1 MVLMAFLFGA
11 ILGTGLPPAPTYIL
25 VAIVIGPPFVQ
36 AGINPWVVHF
46 FAFFVAV
53 FGELTPPTSI
63 TAAITSKIAN
73 ASFYV
78 TLWRSVQICVS
89 LFTLMAGVF
98 VHPAVVIEPGMAQLG
113 AGLLIGITT
122 VGLSFSLQARFAE
135 SRSADLAVRGAL
147 AAAALTGLL
156 VPNDTVSVFACFAV
170 LAAIG
175 YWLVKRRALKPLAR
189 QAVASAAGRP

>member
-1 MVLMAFLFGA
+1 MSSSAP
-11 ILGTGLPPAPTYIL
+11 GLPPAPVYIL
-25 VAIVIGPPFVQ
+25 VAIVIAPPFMQ

-89 LFTLMAGVF
+89 LFTLMVGIF
-98 VHPAVVIEPGMAQLG
+98 IHPELVIEPGLDQMG
-113 AGLLIGITT
+113 AAYLLLVATFGITFT
-122 VGLSFSLQARFAE
+122 CRPSTRIRAR
-135 SRSADLAVRGAL
+135 STCGVRLRAGGDVAL
-147 AAAALTGLL
+147 R
-156 VPNDTVSVFACFAV
+156 
-170 LAAIG
+170 AAI
-175 YWLVKRRALKPLAR
+175 VQRRRSTVVSFGSGGDRLLAGG
-189 QAVASAAGRP
+189 APAATR